1 MAKKTQKKKVEKKEQ
16 HGGSSKSSSGGVEG
30 KLLTWYSSRT
40 YADSLAFYLVHKH
53 VERHEVSGDIEV
65 VKVEKKKKVIV
76 REE

>member
-1 MAKKTQKKKVEKKEQ
+1 MVDQASHLLAVLKVSCC
-16 HGGSSKSSSGGVEG
+16 HGI
-30 KLLTWYSSRT
+30 LHMTC
-40 YADSLAFYLVHKH
+40 ADSLAFYLVHKH